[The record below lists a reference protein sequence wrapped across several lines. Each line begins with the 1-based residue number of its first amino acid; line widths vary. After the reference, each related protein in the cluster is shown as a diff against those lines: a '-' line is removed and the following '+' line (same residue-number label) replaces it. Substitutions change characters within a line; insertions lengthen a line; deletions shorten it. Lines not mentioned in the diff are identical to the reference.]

1 MTTDVILQLPEPL
14 STHDVRL
21 DAETVT
27 TLRQHG
33 NPSGPRLVIS
43 HGSGLAVDLYYPFWS
58 LLADDFDLMVYDL
71 RNHGWNSVGAQRD
84 HNIPTLIHDHD
95 VVLDS
100 IDRVY
105 GSKPTIGIF
114 HSLATIVTLLSF
126 SRIYSA
132 LVLFDP
138 PLTKPGASQIEL
150 HEAAERAAAM
160 IRRRGHHFK
169 KREDFIELLGIFPT
183 FKRAVPGVHEL
194 MARTT
199 LRQVENG
206 QGYELRCPR
215 EYEAQLMDYAR
226 SFFPLLDLELLS
238 CPTKIIGAD
247 PTLPHAYL
255 PTLDQHTASA
265 MDYDFIPDATH
276 FLQLERPKECVQVVR
291 EFLASHD
298 LA

>member
-1 MTTDVILQLPEPL
+1 M
-14 STHDVRL
+14 HDVRL

-43 HGSGLAVDLYYPFWS
+43 HGSGLAVDLYYPFWL

-95 VVLDS
+95 VVLES

-105 GSKPTIGIF
+105 GSKPTVGIF
-114 HSLATIVTLLSF
+114 HSLATVVTLLSF

-160 IRRRGHHFK
+160 IRNRRRWK
-169 KREDFIELLGIFPT
+169 
-183 FKRAVPGVHEL
+183 
-194 MARTT
+194 
-199 LRQVENG
+199 
-206 QGYELRCPR
+206 GY
-215 EYEAQLMDYAR
+215 
-226 SFFPLLDLELLS
+226 LDNDIRRRVSSAEE
-238 CPTKIIGAD
+238 PAKQIGSPASRVS
-247 PTLPHAYL
+247 A
-255 PTLDQHTASA
+255 TASVK
-265 MDYDFIPDATH
+265 P
-276 FLQLERPKECVQVVR
+276 VR
-291 EFLASHD
+291 SLDGWPA
-298 LA
+298 LVA